1 MTERLSPGLQTLLGE
16 PAFCQVATLLPD
28 GSPHLTQ
35 VWVGTDGEHILVN
48 TFEGAQKLRNI
59 RRDPRVAVNVVD
71 PGNAWR
77 LAQVRGRVV
86 DITTEGA
93 DEHIDALAQKYL
105 GVESYPFRQ
114 PGQVRVKVTIAPEH
128 ISEIGSGL
136 GARRC
141 GYRTRVAPRAA
152 AAVRSPLS
160 SNNGSMIVHSS
171 VRSMPVRYDGSIA
184 TVMRNRPIQP

>member
-77 LAQVRGRVV
+77 LAQARGRVV
-86 DITTEGA
+86 EITTDGA
-93 DEHIDALAQKYL
+93 DDHIDELAQKYL
-105 GVESYPFRQ
+105 GVERYPFRQ
-114 PGQVRVKVTIAPEH
+114 PGQVRVKVAIAPEH
-128 ISEIGSGL
+128 ISEMGL
-136 GARRC
+136 
-141 GYRTRVAPRAA
+141 
-152 AAVRSPLS
+152 
-160 SNNGSMIVHSS
+160 
-171 VRSMPVRYDGSIA
+171 D
-184 TVMRNRPIQP
+184 